1 MIKKLI
7 TAAWC
12 SPCKML
18 KSKLAE
24 ADVQVDIID
33 ADTSP
38 EYIKKL
44 VIRSVPTL
52 VIEDGE
58 NVELIT
64 RYEDILDNLLG

>member
-38 EYIKKL
+38 EYIKKQA
-44 VIRSVPTL
+44 
-52 VIEDGE
+52 IERFGRE
-58 NVELIT
+58 SSC
-64 RYEDILDNLLG
+64 